1 MTLQDE
7 LNADLFNAVTR
18 ANLHDIK
25 EAIRGGADLFA
36 KNDDGLTAL
45 QYARTFG
52 DNPNRQMVVNFLQ
65 TSMKRGF

>member
-7 LNADLFNAVTR
+7 INADLFNAVTR

-25 EAIRGGADLFA
+25 EAIRAGADLFN
-36 KNDDGLTAL
+36 KNENGLTAL

-52 DNPNRQMVVNFLQ
+52 ATPARRMVVEFLQ
-65 TSMKRGF
+65 NTMKRGF